1 MAGARFRTASLLTLF
16 ASFEI
21 QFPNL
26 CTYST
31 FARYWPA
38 LFVKPGASDFGTCL
52 CIICQNMELKVEA
65 LVQRRLIGVDQ
76 PGYGLDLIIMESRN
90 GNFASE
96 NEFKEAIE
104 SLAEEEKASINI
116 GFLQWE
122 KVKQTE
128 LSKNTGKVKGDKTM
142 RMAKHLPAADLGK
155 IVLTDFEQYKEHLE
169 RDFVMKKELK
179 KVRLEVNEDD
189 ELRVLHVDW
198 AEQHKVTEIKEVQSA
213 YFNGRFSYDLHTG
226 YCYSKE
232 DSRGFV
238 SLSDSS
244 DHKAGA
250 RVRKKQTNSEQQDC
264 SSGNFPNKTR
274 KLRL

>member
-1 MAGARFRTASLLTLF
+1 
-16 ASFEI
+16 
-21 QFPNL
+21 
-26 CTYST
+26 
-31 FARYWPA
+31 
-38 LFVKPGASDFGTCL
+38 
-52 CIICQNMELKVEA
+52 
-65 LVQRRLIGVDQ
+65 
-76 PGYGLDLIIMESRN
+76 
-90 GNFASE
+90 
-96 NEFKEAIE
+96 
-104 SLAEEEKASINI
+104 
-116 GFLQWE
+116 
-122 KVKQTE
+122 
-128 LSKNTGKVKGDKTM
+128 
-142 RMAKHLPAADLGK
+142 MAKHLPAADLGK